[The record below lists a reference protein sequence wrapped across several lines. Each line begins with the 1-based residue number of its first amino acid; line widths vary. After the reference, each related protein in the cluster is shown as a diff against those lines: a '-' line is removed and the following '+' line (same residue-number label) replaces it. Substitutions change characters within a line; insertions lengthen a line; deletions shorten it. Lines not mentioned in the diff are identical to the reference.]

1 MSSRTFSGFL
11 HLTLK
16 SSILTLVNNWVDYGG
31 MDDYIIETTNATY
44 MNETEHTDFYT
55 YGPIVDLFDAYAR
68 EIVTRY
74 RNSSTIFAWE
84 LANEPL
90 VNSYPGVAASN
101 ASAAEITK
109 WVADRSAYIK
119 SLDSQHMVCIGCVAC
134 STSLTR
140 RHG

>member
-1 MSSRTFSGFL
+1 MDEYIL
-11 HLTLK
+11 ETLN
-16 SSILTLVNNWVDYGG
+16 S
-31 MDDYIIETTNATY
+31 TY

-55 YGPIVDLFDAYAR
+55 YQPIVELYDAYAH

-74 RNSSTIFAWE
+74 RDSSAVFAWE

-90 VNSYPGVAASN
+90 VNSYPGVAAPN

-119 SLDSQHMVCIGCVAC
+119 SLDPHHMVCIG
-134 STSLTR
+134 
-140 RHG
+140 